1 MRLKIEDF
9 DPVSNG
15 DLREFWKMN
24 RDPNLRRLILEVVRY
39 RRVIYRALGEAQ
51 RIEDGLRE
59 KNNGKIVGASGSLVS
74 RLRDEQTRLGSEG
87 GYVIK
92 LTTDDQYSRP

>member
-1 MRLKIEDF
+1 MPLKIEDF

-24 RDPNLRRLILEVVRY
+24 RDPNLRRLILEMVRH

-59 KNNGKIVGASGSLVS
+59 KNDGNIVGASGSLVS

-87 GYVIK
+87 GNVIK
-92 LTTDDQYSRP
+92 STTDDQYSRP

>member
-24 RDPNLRRLILEVVRY
+24 RDPNLRRWILVMVRH

-59 KNNGKIVGASGSLVS
+59 KNDGNIVGASGSLVS
-74 RLRDEQTRLGSEG
+74 RLRDEQTRLGSES

-92 LTTDDQYSRP
+92 STTDDQYSRP

>member
-1 MRLKIEDF
+1 
-9 DPVSNG
+9 
-15 DLREFWKMN
+15 MN
-24 RDPNLRRLILEVVRY
+24 RDPNLRRLILEMVRH

-59 KNNGKIVGASGSLVS
+59 KNDGNIVGASGSLVS

-92 LTTDDQYSRP
+92 STTDDQYSRP